1 MSDSVHSVEKFLEQE
16 LREGRLT
23 GLSEKFLTNT
33 VDFIDHLV
41 KMKHGFSV
49 SSANGRYL

>member
-41 KMKHGFSV
+41 KNETWF
-49 SSANGRYL
+49 